1 MGMVCPKCE
10 TILRHGDL
18 VRVSVLAEFER
29 EGLELHRLHVYA
41 EEWVE
46 HKDCRSRQWF
56 KRVLERIRR

>member
-1 MGMVCPKCE
+1 
-10 TILRHGDL
+10 LRHGDL